1 MEGLKDMKEN
11 ENSIEIKETNLSEE
25 MNEAPKHEELDLEN
39 KTTEQLQSE
48 NEQLRKDSQQ
58 KDKQIAELRSL
69 HRQLDKEMKL
79 DKEARELSEKWLIT
93 SLFILIPSVFLL
105 STMLRSWIIGVLG
118 YLIIGGLIF
127 TSNNLAHKHLEKK
140 ECKGNEKTK
149 HKGKRNNMENYK
161 I

>member
-1 MEGLKDMKEN
+1 MEGLKDMKVN
-11 ENSIEIKETNLSEE
+11 ENSIEVKETNLSEE

-79 DKEARELSEKWLIT
+79 DKKARELSEKWLIT

-105 STMLRSWIIGVLG
+105 STMLKSWIIGVLG

-149 HKGKRNNMENYK
+149 HKGKRSNMENYK

>member
-1 MEGLKDMKEN
+1 MKEIKDIEVN
-11 ENSIEIKETNLSEE
+11 ENSIEVKEMNLSEE
-25 MNEAPKHEELDLEN
+25 MNETPKHEELDLEN

-79 DKEARELSEKWLIT
+79 DKKARELSEKWLIT

-105 STMLRSWIIGVLG
+105 STLLKSWIIGVLG
-118 YLIIGGLIF
+118 YLIIGGFIF
-127 TSNNLAHKHLEKK
+127 TSNNLARKHLEKK
-140 ECKGNEKTK
+140 ECRGNRKDK
-149 HKGKRNNMENYK
+149 A
-161 I
+161 